1 MSTTTT
7 SPTPTHE
14 RPEHDRDRTDP
25 RVERTVQATEQIVDA
40 AVDVGRSW
48 AAYGLRIG
56 KLALQTHAHT
66 MGRVADALG
75 ALQHAIDDRAD
86 AREGGAE
93 RRTEQRTEPRTA
105 GATPTETTEAAR
117 SDAA

>member
-1 MSTTTT
+1 MTPTTT
-7 SPTPTHE
+7 SPDTRHE
-14 RPEHDRDRTDP
+14 PTDP
-25 RVERTVQATEQIVDA
+25 RAERTVHAAEQIVDA

-56 KLALQTHAHT
+56 KLALETHAHT

-86 AREGGAE
+86 APTGA
-93 RRTEQRTEPRTA
+93 P
-105 GATPTETTEAAR
+105 ATPEARAHDAAR
-117 SDAA
+117 DPAPPAADASAPA